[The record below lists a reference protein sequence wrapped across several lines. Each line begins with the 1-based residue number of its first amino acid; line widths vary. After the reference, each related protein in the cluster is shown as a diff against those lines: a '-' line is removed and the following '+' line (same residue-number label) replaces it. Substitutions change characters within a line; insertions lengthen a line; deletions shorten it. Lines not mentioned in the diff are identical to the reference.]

1 MMENEIQ
8 QNIEEMEKTLEES
21 NRVNEVNDLE
31 EDEYVRVSTGC
42 GPSPDREIEEIFN
55 QNQQATSTST
65 ATTSAGCGPSPPLRE
80 ILSRSSKI
88 SKGTSPPPQSIST
101 QVLKDSFSQT
111 IFIS

>member
-8 QNIEEMEKTLEES
+8 QNIEQMEKTLEES

-31 EDEYVRVSTGC
+31 EDEYIRVSKGC

-55 QNQQATSTST
+55 QNQQTTTSK
-65 ATTSAGCGPSPPLRE
+65 TSAGCGPSPPLRE
-80 ILSRSSKI
+80 IQITSSKI

-101 QVLKDSFSQT
+101 QVLKYLISQSFLH
-111 IFIS
+111 

>member
-8 QNIEEMEKTLEES
+8 QNIEEMEKTLEQS
-21 NRVNEVNDLE
+21 NRMNEVNVDLE

-42 GPSPDREIEEIFN
+42 GPSPDREIEDIFN
-55 QNQQATSTST
+55 QNQQTTT
-65 ATTSAGCGPSPPLRE
+65 ATTSAGYGPSPPLRE

-101 QVLKDSFSQT
+101 QVLKDPISQS
-111 IFIS
+111 ILIS

>member
-21 NRVNEVNDLE
+21 NRVNEINDLE

-55 QNQQATSTST
+55 QNQQTTST
-65 ATTSAGCGPSPPLRE
+65 ATTSAGCGSSPPLRE

-101 QVLKDSFSQT
+101 QVLKDP
-111 IFIS
+111 IS